1 MGPAVEG
8 IIVERVHHVVEV
20 NEEVT
25 DHFARVEGSLVIK
38 RPIRPNI
45 FPQTSPFLKEGL
57 ALQEKMKFSLE
68 QRGARKVQSYR
79 PSRSYLS
86 LRYLYLSFSE

>member
-45 FPQTSPFLKEGL
+45 FPQTSPFLK
-57 ALQEKMKFSLE
+57 
-68 QRGARKVQSYR
+68 
-79 PSRSYLS
+79 
-86 LRYLYLSFSE
+86 